1 MSPHQPQFMETKET
15 KLQDQEAVQ
24 KLKDLAEDVHVC
36 MFTTMD
42 ENGGLSSRPMFTSS
56 VDEEG
61 NVWFFTNEFSEKINE
76 VSKDNIVHLIYAHPA
91 KNIYLD
97 VEGTCSLVID
107 RKKMDELWNPEL
119 KKWFPDGLEDPKI
132 CLVKVVTE
140 KAYFWYHTSSK
151 MGLLFQ
157 MIRSI
162 TKGDQYK
169 ENEKGKLDLAMQPE
183 KS

>member
-1 MSPHQPQFMETKET
+1 MHTKET
-15 KLQDQEAVQ
+15 RLQDQEAIQ
-24 KLKDLAEDVHVC
+24 KLKELVADVTIC
-36 MFTTMD
+36 MFTTTD
-42 ENGGLSSRPMFTSS
+42 ENGALASRPMFTTS

-61 NVWFFTNEFSEKINE
+61 NIWFFTNEFSEKINE

-107 RKKMDELWNPEL
+107 RKKMEELWEPSL
-119 KKWFPDGLEDPKI
+119 KSWFPEELSDPKI

-140 KAYFWYHTSSK
+140 KAYFWNHTTSK
-151 MGLLFQ
+151 MGLLFH

-169 ENEKGKLDLAMQPE
+169 ENEKGRLDLATQPE